1 METRANYIIV
11 GIVTLTVLLASF
23 GFVYW
28 IARFG
33 DTTNSVPLE
42 IRIPGSVTGLS
53 VGSQVLFNG
62 IKVGD
67 VRRLIIDAK
76 NPKGVVA
83 ITEVNLDT
91 PVTSSTK
98 ATLGFQGLTGQAYI
112 ELKGGDPDGENILAK
127 AAETGEM
134 PFVEADPGAVNN
146 LIDQAQSIAISAEK
160 VLADLQGFVDDNR
173 QPLTRTV
180 SNTEKFSEA
189 LAKNSDELDGFLAS
203 IGDLSKTLQGVSGRL
218 DTTLASAED
227 LLKSVDKQ
235 KIDRILANAEK
246 VSVDLA
252 ASSGNIKKVAES
264 AEVAVRNVGDFAV
277 KAGKTLDG
285 IDKTIAAADSEKIK
299 SAINNI
305 EEASKTARTAMD
317 DFAKVTGK
325 VGKRAEDV
333 DQIVTN
339 TRDLTAKLNQT
350 VVRFDGVLEKVNAFL
365 GPIEGQGPGLVAEAR
380 STLAA
385 FRKVA
390 DTLNSRLGEI
400 TDGLAKF
407 SGRGLNNVDAFV
419 QDTRRSVSR
428 IEQAITELE
437 KNPNRLI
444 FGGQGSV
451 PRTDGRNRR

>member
-11 GIVTLTVLLASF
+11 GVVTLAVLLASF

-33 DTTNSVPLE
+33 DTSNSVQLE
-42 IRIPGSVTGLS
+42 VRIPGSVTGLS

-76 NPKGVVA
+76 NPKGIVA

-112 ELKGGDPDGENILAK
+112 ELKGGDPGGENILLK
-127 AAETGEM
+127 AAETGDLA
-134 PFVEADPGAVNN
+134 VIEADPGAVNN
-146 LIDQAQSIAISAEK
+146 LIDRAQSIATSAES
-160 VLADLQGFVDDNR
+160 VLAGLQGFVNDNR
-173 QPLTRTV
+173 QPLTQTI
-180 SNTEKFSEA
+180 NNAAKFSEA
-189 LAKNSDELDGFLAS
+189 LANNSDELDSFLANV
-203 IGDLSKTLQGVSGRL
+203 GELSKTLQGVSVRL
-218 DTTLASAED
+218 ESTLTAAED
-227 LLKSVDKQ
+227 LLKSVDRQ
-235 KIDRILANAEK
+235 KVDRILANAEK
-246 VSVDLA
+246 VSDDLA
-252 ASSGNIKKVAES
+252 ASSGDVRKVAQS
-264 AEVAVRNVGDFAV
+264 AEVAVRNVSDLAV
-277 KAGKTLDG
+277 KATKTLDG
-285 IDKTIAAADSEKIK
+285 IDKTLAAADAEKIK
-299 SAINNI
+299 SALANI
-305 EEASKTARTAMD
+305 EEASRTAKTAMED
-317 DFAKVTGK
+317 VAKVTTK
-325 VGKRAEDV
+325 VGNRAEEV
-333 DQIVTN
+333 DQIVVN
-339 TRDLTAKLNQT
+339 ARDLTAKLNQT
-350 VVRFDGVLEKVNAFL
+350 VVRVDGVLEKISAFL
-365 GPIEGQGPGLVAEAR
+365 GSTEGQGPGLVAEAK

-390 DTLNSRLGEI
+390 DTLNAQLGNI

-407 SGRGLNNVDAFV
+407 TGRGLNNIDALV

-428 IEQAITELE
+428 IEQSITEIE

-451 PRTDGRNRR
+451 PRSDGRNRR

>member
-11 GIVTLTVLLASF
+11 GVITLAVLLASF

-33 DTTNSVPLE
+33 DTTNSVQLE
-42 IRIPGSVTGLS
+42 VRIPGSVTGLS

-76 NPKGVVA
+76 NPKGIVA

-112 ELKGGDPDGENILAK
+112 ELKGGDPDGENILMK
-127 AAETGEM
+127 AAETGDLA
-134 PFVEADPGAVNN
+134 VIEADPGAVNN
-146 LIDQAQSIAISAEK
+146 LIDRAQSIATSAES
-160 VLADLQGFVDDNR
+160 VLAGLQGFVNDNR
-173 QPLTRTV
+173 QPLTQTI
-180 SNTEKFSEA
+180 NNAAKFSEA
-189 LAKNSDELDGFLAS
+189 LANNSDELDSFLANV
-203 IGDLSKTLQGVSGRL
+203 GELSKTLQGVSVRL
-218 DTTLASAED
+218 ESTLTAAED
-227 LLKSVDKQ
+227 LLKSVDRQ

-246 VSVDLA
+246 VSDDLA
-252 ASSGNIKKVAES
+252 ASSGDVRKVAQS
-264 AEVAVRNVGDFAV
+264 AEVAVRNVSDLAV
-277 KAGKTLDG
+277 KAAKTLEG
-285 IDKTIAAADSEKIK
+285 IDKTLAAADADKIR
-299 SAINNI
+299 SALANI
-305 EEASKTARTAMD
+305 EEASKTAKTAMED
-317 DFAKVTGK
+317 VAKVTTK
-325 VGKRAEDV
+325 VGNRAEEV
-333 DQIVTN
+333 DQIVVN
-339 TRDLTAKLNQT
+339 ARDLTSKLNQT
-350 VVRFDGVLEKVNAFL
+350 VVRVDGVLEKISAFL
-365 GPIEGQGPGLVAEAR
+365 GSTEGQGPGLVAEAK

-390 DTLNSRLGEI
+390 DTLNAQLGNI

-407 SGRGLNNVDAFV
+407 TGRGLNNIDALV

-428 IEQAITELE
+428 IEQSITEIE

-451 PRTDGRNRR
+451 PRSDGRNRR

>member
-146 LIDQAQSIAISAEK
+146 LIDQAQSIATSAEK

-189 LAKNSDELDGFLAS
+189 LAKNSAELDGFLAS

-246 VSVDLA
+246 VSADLA
-252 ASSGNIKKVAES
+252 ASSGNIKKVAEFS
-264 AEVAVRNVGDFAV
+264 RGC
-277 KAGKTLDG
+277 GP
-285 IDKTIAAADSEKIK
+285 
-299 SAINNI
+299 
-305 EEASKTARTAMD
+305 
-317 DFAKVTGK
+317 
-325 VGKRAEDV
+325 
-333 DQIVTN
+333 QC
-339 TRDLTAKLNQT
+339 Q
-350 VVRFDGVLEKVNAFL
+350 RFC
-365 GPIEGQGPGLVAEAR
+365 
-380 STLAA
+380 
-385 FRKVA
+385 RK
-390 DTLNSRLGEI
+390 GW
-400 TDGLAKF
+400 
-407 SGRGLNNVDAFV
+407 
-419 QDTRRSVSR
+419 QDTRRHR
-428 IEQAITELE
+428 QNTCCC
-437 KNPNRLI
+437 
-444 FGGQGSV
+444 
-451 PRTDGRNRR
+451 

>member
-146 LIDQAQSIAISAEK
+146 LIDQAQSIATSAEK

-189 LAKNSDELDGFLAS
+189 LAKNSAELDGFLAS

-246 VSVDLA
+246 VSADLA

-264 AEVAVRNVGDFAV
+264 AEVAVRNVSDFAV

-285 IDKTIAAADSEKIK
+285 IDKTLAAADAEKIK
-299 SAINNI
+299 SAIANI
-305 EEASKTARTAMD
+305 DEATKTAKKAMED
-317 DFAKVTGK
+317 IAKVTTK
-325 VGKRAEDV
+325 VGNRAEDV

-350 VVRFDGVLEKVNAFL
+350 AVRVDGVLEKVSAFL
-365 GPIEGQGPGLVAEAR
+365 GSTEGQGPGLVAEAR
-380 STLAA
+380 STLIA

-390 DTLNSRLGEI
+390 DTLNARLGEI

-407 SGRGLNNVDAFV
+407 SGRGLNNVDALV

-428 IEQAITELE
+428 IEQSISELE